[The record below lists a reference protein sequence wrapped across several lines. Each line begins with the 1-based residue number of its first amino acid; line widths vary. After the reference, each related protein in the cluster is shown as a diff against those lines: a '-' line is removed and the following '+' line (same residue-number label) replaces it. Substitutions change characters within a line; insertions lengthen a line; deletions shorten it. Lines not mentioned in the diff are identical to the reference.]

1 MPKRIFA
8 AFEIEPHLKAGLDA
22 IKERDGISINFQVS
36 KAIEKWLEERGIASA
51 QPTKTATRKRASKR
65 K

>member
-22 IKERDGISINFQVS
+22 VKERDGISLNFQVS
-36 KAIEKWLEERGIASA
+36 KAIEAWLELKGVS
-51 QPTKTATRKRASKR
+51 QKGGTKKPNARR
-65 K
+65 

>member
-8 AFEIEPHLKAGLDA
+8 AFEIEPHLKAGLEA
-22 IKERDGISINFQVS
+22 VKERDGISLNFQVS
-36 KAIEKWLEERGIASA
+36 KAIEKWLEERGIAPAPSA
-51 QPTKTATRKRASKR
+51 KTATRKRASSK

>member
-1 MPKRIFA
+1 MPKQRTFI

-22 IKERDGISINFQVS
+22 VKERDGISLNFQVS
-36 KAIEKWLEERGIASA
+36 KAIERWLEERGVAA
-51 QPTKTATRKRASKR
+51 APTKARKRPSR